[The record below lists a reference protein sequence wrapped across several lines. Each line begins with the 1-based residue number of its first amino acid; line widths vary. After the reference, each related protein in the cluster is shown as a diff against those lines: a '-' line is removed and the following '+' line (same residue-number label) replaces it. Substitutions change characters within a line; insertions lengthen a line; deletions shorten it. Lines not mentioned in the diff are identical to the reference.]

1 MFDESMRVCV
11 IIPAA
16 GRSSRFNASGSAVLG
31 HRSKLDEDLSGRP
44 VLQRTVELFAKH
56 PDVVQTIVA
65 GPADDEAFGDFKL
78 RHGDRLELLGC
89 VLCRGGADHRYQT
102 VQNALALVEGGV
114 THVAV
119 HDGARPCA
127 SPALIETVFAAARAH
142 GAAVPVVEVSDTI
155 KRLSDGVESKQDPA
169 AAILGLG
176 VGGGGEDSAGV
187 RRIDATVDRTHL
199 ATVQTPQV
207 FERSLLVRAYAQTDL
222 SSTDDAG
229 LVERLGEAVVAVSGD
244 ARNLKIT
251 RPDDVELARMIL
263 NLPAT
268 KGRATHKKF

>member
-1 MFDESMRVCV
+1 MFDETMRVCV

-16 GRSSRFNASGSAVLG
+16 GRSSRFNAGGADVLG

-65 GPADDEAFGDFKL
+65 GPADDEAFADFKL

-89 VLCRGGADHRYQT
+89 TLCRGALEHRYET
-102 VQNALALVEGGV
+102 VLNALALVDDGV
-114 THVAV
+114 THIAV

-127 SPALIETVFAAARAH
+127 STGLIEAVFAAARAH
-142 GAAVPVVEVSDTI
+142 GAAVPVVEVNDTI
-155 KRLSDGVESKQDPA
+155 KRLGRAVASEPDPA
-169 AAILGLG
+169 AAILGYGAGIDGG
-176 VGGGGEDSAGV
+176 VGLRA
-187 RRIDATVDRTHL
+187 IDATVDRANL

-207 FERSLLVRAYAQTDL
+207 FERALLMRAYAQTDL

-229 LVERLGEAVVAVSGD
+229 LVERLGETVVAVPGD
-244 ARNLKIT
+244 PRNIKIT
-251 RPDDVELARMIL
+251 LPDDVELARMIL
-263 NLPAT
+263 NLPRI
-268 KGRATHKKF
+268 KERATNKKF